1 MFKIIFNSKC
11 SEVDKI
17 IETLQIHDIYNVYY
31 ETPFTVTEE
40 KYGYGY
46 EENLDES
53 VSVNVICDSKEET
66 DRNYKIL
73 EDIIKDSSLSIVEV
87 DDSNFQIDFEPIDLN
102 NGYILADPN
111 YDCDDKKRINF
122 IPQGAFGTGIHETT
136 QDLLR
141 FILDMDLSKK
151 SVLDIGTGSG
161 ILSIASS
168 LANADKITALDI
180 RDVKDEIEFNSSLN
194 SVDNIEVVVGNALED
209 ESLLLN
215 ETYDL
220 VIINIGGEETD
231 LFMPF
236 INDHIKDRGTLLV
249 SGLVEWSYDEV
260 KTLVEDYGFTLDSK
274 KQSNE
279 WVSLLFSKI

>member
-1 MFKIIFNSKC
+1 MFKITFNSQY
-11 SEVDKI
+11 SNADEI

-46 EENLDES
+46 EENSNEL
-53 VSVNVICDSKEET
+53 VSINVICDSKEEA
-66 DRNYKIL
+66 DKNYKIL
-73 EDIIKDSSLSIVEV
+73 QDIIKESSLSIVEM
-87 DDSNFQIDFEPIDLN
+87 DDSNFQVDFEPIDLN
-102 NGYILADPN
+102 NGYILADPS
-111 YDCDDKKRINF
+111 YDCNDKNKINF

-141 FILDMDLSKK
+141 FILDMDLSEK

-168 LANADKITALDI
+168 IVNANKVTALDI
-180 RDVKDEIEFNSSLN
+180 RDVTEEIEFNSSLN
-194 SVDNIEVVVGNALED
+194 SINNIDIVVGNAIED
-209 ESLLLN
+209 KSLLSGKI
-215 ETYDL
+215 YDL
-220 VIINIGGEETD
+220 VIINIGGEETE

-236 INDHIKDRGTLLV
+236 IKDHIKNNGMLLV
-249 SGLVEWSYDEV
+249 SGLVEWSYEEV
-260 KTLVEDYGFTLDSK
+260 KTIVESYSFALDSK

-279 WVSLLFSKI
+279 WISLLFHKI